1 MTTRQMEL
9 TDQPAQP
16 AAVVR
21 GHVSVDELP
30 AFLGGA
36 FEEVLGVLAAQGR
49 EPAGPPFGRYTPA
62 GGGFDAEVGFPSSGA
77 VTGAGRVQAT
87 ELPGGRTAT
96 ALHVGGYETIGET
109 YEQLAAWTTSRGCT
123 PVGTPW
129 ESYLDGPEVAE
140 PRTLVHLPCE
150 ETT

>member
-1 MTTRQMEL
+1 MTTTQMEL
-9 TDQPAQP
+9 TDQTAQP

-21 GHVSVDELP
+21 GHVSVDVLP

-36 FEEVLGVLAAQGR
+36 FEEVLRVLGDQGL

-62 GGGFDAEVGFPSSGA
+62 AGGFDAEVGFPASGA

-109 YEQLAAWTTSRGCT
+109 YERLAAWTATRGCT

-129 ESYLDGPEVAE
+129 ETYLDGPEVVE